1 MYNPSHPGEILREE
15 VIDVLGLSVTEAA
28 RRLGMSRVA
37 LSRVLNGKAGISP
50 DLAIRLE
57 RAGVA
62 TARAWL
68 QMQANYD
75 LWQAMQHEQ
84 PPRASAGRTCTSVS
98 DRSALEPN
106 LALGRRWGI
115 SAVPRFIL
123 PSGRRI
129 SGQDAGILILLMGE
143 GCDARFGRR
152 DDGSEGRARVGRCT
166 RAPGCGAGG
175 TGGEA
180 GGGGALAG

>member
-15 VIDVLGLSVTEAA
+15 VIDALGLSVTEAA

-75 LWQAMQHEQ
+75 CGHAMQHEQ
-84 PPRASAGRTCTSVS
+84 PPVR
-98 DRSALEPN
+98 P
-106 LALGRRWGI
+106 LAEH
-115 SAVPRFIL
+115 VP
-123 PSGRRI
+123 
-129 SGQDAGILILLMGE
+129 A
-143 GCDARFGRR
+143 
-152 DDGSEGRARVGRCT
+152 
-166 RAPGCGAGG
+166 
-175 TGGEA
+175 
-180 GGGGALAG
+180 